1 MERTEQI
8 KNQIKA
14 VMLGHAIG
22 DALGVPVEFAKRS
35 ELDESPV
42 TDMSGYGT
50 YPVPAG
56 AWSDDTSMSIATLD
70 SIADGKINWDAIMVG
85 FGEWYYKD
93 KYTPTGKMFDI
104 GNTCSYAIDNYFA
117 HQKPVNKCGLDDEYS
132 NGNGSLMRIHPFA
145 LMTWFDTRLRPE
157 FEWLIESASA
167 LTHAHERSRLAC
179 KIYTLI
185 LFNLLGLPRKDVI
198 MFALDEAKCRY
209 YDSPEYKHFERLLD
223 DNFDKLKRDDIR
235 STGYVIDTLEA
246 AVWCLLTTNSYK
258 ECVLKAVNLGDDTDT
273 VAAVAGGL
281 AGALYGLEGIPQEW
295 LDTLI
300 KREYIEAMCE
310 RASVAWIPPEDPI
323 IKCEYPVVD
332 LHIHVVPNVDDGS
345 RNINESLEMLE
356 LAEKQGVTDVF
367 CTTHNGYSAEDSEEY
382 DKAFEL
388 LQQAVK
394 EAEIDVKLHK
404 GCEILCAAQYIDDI
418 IYGLDEGIF
427 PTLGNTKY
435 VLTELY
441 PDAKPSE
448 AIQIIKELVEHGYH
462 PIIAHMERNFN
473 ITGAMVGVL
482 IQNGAMIQ
490 VNAFSFQDES
500 DEEYQRRAKELLSN
514 RYVHFI
520 GSDAHRINH
529 RPPKVDSGI
538 QYILNNI
545 EQEYAKDILYENA
558 RKHLNIGAVQE
569 S

>member
-1 MERTEQI
+1 
-8 KNQIKA
+8 
-14 VMLGHAIG
+14 
-22 DALGVPVEFAKRS
+22 
-35 ELDESPV
+35 
-42 TDMSGYGT
+42 
-50 YPVPAG
+50 
-56 AWSDDTSMSIATLD
+56 
-70 SIADGKINWDAIMVG
+70 
-85 FGEWYYKD
+85 
-93 KYTPTGKMFDI
+93 
-104 GNTCSYAIDNYFA
+104 
-117 HQKPVNKCGLDDEYS
+117 
-132 NGNGSLMRIHPFA
+132 
-145 LMTWFDTRLRPE
+145 
-157 FEWLIESASA
+157 
-167 LTHAHERSRLAC
+167 
-179 KIYTLI
+179 
-185 LFNLLGLPRKDVI
+185 
-198 MFALDEAKCRY
+198 
-209 YDSPEYKHFERLLD
+209 
-223 DNFDKLKRDDIR
+223 
-235 STGYVIDTLEA
+235 VIDTLEA

-332 LHIHVVPNVDDGS
+332 LHIHVVPDVDDGS

-367 CTTHNGYSAEDSEEY
+367 CTTHNGYSAEDREEY

-545 EQEYAKDILYENA
+545 ELEYAKDILYENA